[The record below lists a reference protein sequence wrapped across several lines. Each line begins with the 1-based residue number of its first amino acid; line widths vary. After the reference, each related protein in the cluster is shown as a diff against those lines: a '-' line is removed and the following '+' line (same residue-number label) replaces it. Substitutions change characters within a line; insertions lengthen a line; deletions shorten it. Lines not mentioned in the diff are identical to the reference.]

1 MFKHINLA
9 IVTLGLVLLAP
20 ASLANGDLVSALEMP
35 NSQFVDSKILTGG
48 QPSLDDLSLL
58 KSKGFGVVVNLRT
71 SEEPQG
77 FDEAEEVGQLGMR
90 YIQIPISAP
99 GGISRENAQ
108 KLHDVLSQTDAPV
121 VVHCASGNRVGA
133 LFALRAYFIA
143 GLPAESSMEIGR
155 QAGLTRL
162 EPLVRQI
169 LETSTQAAPNSTED
183 STDSP

>member
-1 MFKHINLA
+1 MFKHTNLA
-9 IVTLGLVLLAP
+9 VVALGLFLLAP
-20 ASLANGDLVSALEMP
+20 ASLANGDLVSALAMQNP
-35 NSQFVDSKILTGG
+35 QLVDSNVLTGG

-58 KSKGFGVVVNLRT
+58 KSEGFGVVVNLRT

-77 FDEAEEVGQLGMR
+77 FNEAEEVRQLGMS

-99 GGISRENAQ
+99 DGISRENAQ
-108 KLHDVLSQTDAPV
+108 KLHDVLSQTETPV

-133 LFALRAYFIA
+133 LFALRAYFIE

-155 QAGLTRL
+155 NAGLTRL

-169 LETSTQAAPNSTED
+169 IETSTQAPDSIEN